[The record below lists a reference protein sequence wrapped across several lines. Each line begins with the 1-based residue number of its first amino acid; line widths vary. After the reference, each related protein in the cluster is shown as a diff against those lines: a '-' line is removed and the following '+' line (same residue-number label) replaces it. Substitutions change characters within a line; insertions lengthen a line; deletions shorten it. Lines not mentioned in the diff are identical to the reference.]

1 MARIEWVKH
10 RLENWALWHERGR
23 GGGLGFNRQAA
34 FLRECVDGGRDEGA
48 RVPVDEVE
56 ASVTHQAVES
66 LKLGN
71 GHLYKTLQLI
81 YLRGV
86 GIKQAALDMRR
97 AESTIKAQLE
107 QADARLAAW
116 FGERQRQQMAA
127 RVAYQ
132 QGEMQLAA
140 RGSFTT

>member
-1 MARIEWVKH
+1 MARIEWVKQ

-23 GGGLGFNRQAA
+23 GGGLGFSKQSA

-48 RVPVDEVE
+48 RVPVDEVD

-66 LKLGN
+66 LKLGS

-86 GIKQAALDMRR
+86 GVKRAAVEMHR

-107 QADARLAAW
+107 QADAKLAAW
-116 FGERQRQQMAA
+116 FGERQRQQQAA
-127 RVAYQ
+127 RTAYQ
-132 QGEMQLAA
+132 QSATQTATH
-140 RGSFTT
+140 RSFTT